1 MLKAPKL
8 KQRKRLGRG
17 SGSGTGKTSGKGH
30 KGQNARSG
38 GGVRPGFEGGQ
49 MPLFRRVARRGF
61 SNYPFRTEYEEVSLR
76 DLDRVFAAGET
87 VSIESLQEK
96 GVIRARSTIAK
107 ILANGE
113 LTKALNVAL
122 GVEVSAGARAKIEAA
137 GGSVSAPPRA
147 ESETAPIVS
156 DQSESV
162 DTASEA
168 AASGSDDAPSTA
180 DATSNDGT
188 QA

>member
-17 SGSGTGKTSGKGH
+17 PASGTGKTSGKGH

-76 DLDRVFAAGET
+76 DLERSFEAGET
-87 VSIESLQEK
+87 VSLESLQGK

-137 GGSVSAPPRA
+137 GGSVAAPVKAGGESTGA
-147 ESETAPIVS
+147 ERLQNEPVQNEPVS
-156 DQSESV
+156 NQAEPAV
-162 DTASEA
+162 D
-168 AASGSDDAPSTA
+168 G
-180 DATSNDGT
+180 TSNDET

>member
-8 KQRKRLGRG
+8 KQKKRIGRG
-17 SGSGTGKTSGKGH
+17 PASGTGKTSGKGH

-61 SNYPFRTEYEEVSLR
+61 SNYPFRNEYDEVSLR
-76 DLDRVFAAGET
+76 DVDRAYAAGET

-96 GVIRARSTIAK
+96 GIIRARSVSAK
-107 ILANGE
+107 LLANGTV
-113 LTKALNVAL
+113 TKALTIAL

-137 GGSVSAPPRA
+137 GGTVLAPAPADDSSDASVEPAGDA
-147 ESETAPIVS
+147 NETAAETKAEAVAEAEAETAAGEESEA
-156 DQSESV
+156 
-162 DTASEA
+162 
-168 AASGSDDAPSTA
+168 
-180 DATSNDGT
+180 
-188 QA
+188 